1 MVLELFVLAV
11 QKQSTTDLMCHFTA
25 GFISMLH
32 CHETKYIKVEDS
44 SIMFYFIISFFLKK
58 GDIHS

>member
-11 QKQSTTDLMCHFTA
+11 QKQSTTGLMCHFTA

-44 SIMFYFIISFFLKK
+44 SIIFDFIYFILLIKVK
-58 GDIHS
+58 